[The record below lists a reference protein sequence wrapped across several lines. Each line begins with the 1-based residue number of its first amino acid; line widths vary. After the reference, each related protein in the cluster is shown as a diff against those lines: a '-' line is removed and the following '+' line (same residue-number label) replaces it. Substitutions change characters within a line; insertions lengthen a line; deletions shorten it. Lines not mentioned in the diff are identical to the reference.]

1 MGLQVPI
8 RRVGGVTIVD
18 FQGSA
23 TLGRDSDS
31 FSGCLRKLIEDGERN
46 VLLNLAS
53 LTQLDTSSLST
64 LARAY
69 VSLRREGGSL
79 KLLRPRGSVKLVLE
93 TLHLLGVIPS
103 YEDEAQAVASFS
115 KAASACSIAFG
126 TGDEAVALTVCLVP
140 PVLWRNQRDARLLPF
155 EAIQL

>member
-1 MGLQVPI
+1 MDLQVSI

-18 FQGSA
+18 LQGRA

-31 FSGCLRKLIEDGERN
+31 LSGCLRKLIDDGGRN
-46 VLLNLAS
+46 VLLNLAG
-53 LTQLDTSSLST
+53 LTQLDTSSLSN

-79 KLLRPRGSVKLVLE
+79 KLLSPRGSVKLVLQ
-93 TLHLLGVIPS
+93 TLHLLDVIPS

-115 KAASACSIAFG
+115 KAASA
-126 TGDEAVALTVCLVP
+126 
-140 PVLWRNQRDARLLPF
+140 
-155 EAIQL
+155 

>member
-69 VSLRREGGSL
+69 VSLRREGGTL

-103 YEDEAQAVASFS
+103 YEDEARAWR
-115 KAASACSIAFG
+115 ASARPRRPAQLPLG
-126 TGDEAVALTVCLVP
+126 
-140 PVLWRNQRDARLLPF
+140 PVTRLSR
-155 EAIQL
+155 